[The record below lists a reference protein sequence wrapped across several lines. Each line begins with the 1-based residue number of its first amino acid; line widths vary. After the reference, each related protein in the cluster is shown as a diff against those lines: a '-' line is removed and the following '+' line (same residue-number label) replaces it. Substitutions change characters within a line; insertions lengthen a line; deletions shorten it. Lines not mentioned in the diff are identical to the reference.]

1 MRILVTGGAGYIG
14 STAAQLLIE
23 QGYDI
28 TIFDDCSTGHADSVP
43 EGVKFVRGSLLD
55 SSAIAL
61 ALAGCDA
68 VMHFAGKSLVGESVT
83 KPELYWSVN
92 VGGTRNLLDQMRAQG
107 ISKLVFSSSA
117 ATYGEPKRV
126 PILEGAPTR
135 PTNAYGATKLAIDAM
150 ITDESRAGHDLAA
163 ISLRYFNVAGALHCD
178 RGWLAERHSPET
190 HLIPNV
196 LRSTSDLPVKVFGT
210 DWPTQDGTCIRDY
223 IHVADLADAHVR
235 ALDWLGTRDGS
246 HAFNLGTGTGASVRQ
261 VIEAVERVARR
272 PVPHGIGP
280 RRAGDPAQ
288 LISDPAK
295 AMRVLSWTPVMSD
308 LDTIVATA
316 WAWHIRNDG

>member
-117 ATYGEPKRV
+117 ATYGEPERV
-126 PILEGAPTR
+126 PILEGAATR

-223 IHVADLADAHVR
+223 VHVVDLVAAHILSLE
-235 ALDWLGTRDGS
+235 ALAPGV
-246 HAFNLGTGTGASVRQ
+246 HEIINLGSGAGYSVLE
-261 VIEAVERVARR
+261 VITAASKALGRDINYLAAA
-272 PVPHGIGP
+272 
-280 RRAGDPAQ
+280 RRAGDPAV
-288 LISDPAK
+288 LIADITK
-295 AMRVLSWTPVMSD
+295 ARTL
-308 LDTIVATA
+308 LN
-316 WAWHIRNDG
+316 WAPLRTMDDMVCDALKALG